1 MIWKVMVVVA
11 VLAADAPFHFR
22 SFDLSLVF
30 CVSVLVSSLLVLV
43 WCLFLRLFGGS
54 GIRGKKVHAADATR
68 RRRRNR

>member
-1 MIWKVMVVVA
+1 MIWKVMMVVA

-54 GIRGKKVHAADATR
+54 GNKIGRAHV
-68 RRRRNR
+68 

>member
-1 MIWKVMVVVA
+1 MIWKVVMLVA
-11 VLAADAPFHFR
+11 VLAADAPFHFW

-54 GIRGKKVHAADATR
+54 GNKRKKSPR
-68 RRRRNR
+68 S